1 MTPVSLTHAFLHRAA
16 MAKASLDIFSEQA
29 IPNIFQVSSSAT
41 IVVGRFT
48 IATQEA
54 GKRCH

>member
-1 MTPVSLTHAFLHRAA
+1 